1 MKLVKAFNIQWD
13 TDGEGIDLPSEAFFK
28 VDNDFDLNE
37 GLADL
42 LSDEYNF
49 CVDYAEY
56 EVVAETESI
65 CRSVLKPVTLE
76 Q

>member
-1 MKLVKAFNIQWD
+1 MKLIKAFNIQWD
-13 TDGEGIDLPSEAFFK
+13 TGGEPIDLPSEAFFS
-28 VDNDFDLNE
+28 VDNDFDINE

-49 CVDYAEY
+49 CVEYAEY
-56 EVVAETESI
+56 EVVAETESV
-65 CRSVLKPVTLE
+65 CRSFLKPIVLE

>member
-13 TDGEGIDLPSEAFFK
+13 TDGENIDLPSEAFFN